1 MADGGCGLAWDG
13 LGSWNKCARAAV
25 RVGSGRE
32 RARLETKGVEK
43 STRSDI
49 RGQKISPVKEGGS
62 RSRAARVA
70 SCGCCFRSRT
80 SGVRAA
86 PFRPPGAAPGAVSAA
101 LRLGGRGE
109 GPPSPGQ
116 RGAWGCRWRDRQG
129 EGWPVGVGRA
139 VFGGRCAFGFVLIL
153 SEVALSSGDP
163 ARRSR
168 GSSSNT
174 CKGMASACRAAA
186 SGCAGRWAS

>member
-86 PFRPPGAAPGAVSAA
+86 PFRPPGPPREPFPLRFAWVGAARDLRAPVSGGHGAA
-101 LRLGGRGE
+101 GGGT
-109 GPPSPGQ
+109 
-116 RGAWGCRWRDRQG
+116 
-129 EGWPVGVGRA
+129 GRA
-139 VFGGRCAFGFVLIL
+139 
-153 SEVALSSGDP
+153 
-163 ARRSR
+163 
-168 GSSSNT
+168 
-174 CKGMASACRAAA
+174 RA
-186 SGCAGRWAS
+186 GP